1 MRGNTETKDIVH
13 PWDIDGLSI
22 IPAGVHS
29 EQSEGL
35 LLRPKLADLFRD
47 LRQNQDFVILDG
59 PPILS
64 SDDAAM
70 LVPHA
75 DAVVLVTR
83 PFYSR
88 SRLVRQALDMLYQ
101 RQAKQVNIILNR
113 ARPDDL
119 AGHYAFDGLKRP
131 AQDKKT

>member
-1 MRGNTETKDIVH
+1 MH
-13 PWDIDGLSI
+13 PSDSEGLSFV
-22 IPAGVHS
+22 PAGTHN

-35 LLRPKLADLFRD
+35 FLSPKLADLLSD
-47 LRQNQDFVILDG
+47 LRKNHDFVIIDG
-59 PPILS
+59 PPILA

-75 DAVVLVTR
+75 DTVVLVTR

-101 RQAKQVNIILNR
+101 RQARQVNIILNR
-113 ARPDDL
+113 ARADDL
-119 AGHYAFDGLKRP
+119 AGHYAMNGMTRRVDTIK
-131 AQDKKT
+131 A

>member
-1 MRGNTETKDIVH
+1 VH
-13 PWDIDGLSI
+13 G
-22 IPAGVHS
+22 GTHNGH
-29 EQSEGL
+29 SEGL
-35 LLRPKLADLFRD
+35 FLRPKLSDLFQD

-75 DAVVLVTR
+75 DMVVLVAR

-101 RQAKQVNIILNR
+101 RQAKQVNIIFNR
-113 ARPDDL
+113 ARADDL
-119 AGHYAFDGLKRP
+119 AGHYAMNGMTRP
-131 AQDKKT
+131 LEVVKA